1 MDDIDERLDRLEKL
15 VRAHVLEP
23 AEVPVGTA
31 MSVAVAKV
39 ERAAK
44 VVKALADEIPA
55 PEPMPGSKAGLRE
68 EVTELRRQVKL
79 YDDYMG
85 RDLAKNHFLEKEL
98 KDANKRASNWEA
110 TYNSREHELLERLD
124 RKERDL
130 VSARAD
136 ANFAKEELRKYK
148 AEVEV
153 KLRQLATSLSN
164 S

>member
-1 MDDIDERLDRLEKL
+1 MRKHYGNHYRSSASRVSPYTVNCDMDDIDERLDRLEKL

-23 AEVPVGTA
+23 AEVPVGAA

-68 EVTELRRQVKL
+68 QVAELRSANHTLAQQVDRL
-79 YDDYMG
+79 STQ
-85 RDLAKNHFLEKEL
+85 L
-98 KDANKRASNWEA
+98 RAEQIDH
-110 TYNSREHELLERLD
+110 R
-124 RKERDL
+124 
-130 VSARAD
+130 SARME
-136 ANFAKEELRKYK
+136 ANFAKEDLRRYK
-148 AEVEV
+148 IDAETKV
-153 KLRQLATSLSN
+153 RQLATSLSK